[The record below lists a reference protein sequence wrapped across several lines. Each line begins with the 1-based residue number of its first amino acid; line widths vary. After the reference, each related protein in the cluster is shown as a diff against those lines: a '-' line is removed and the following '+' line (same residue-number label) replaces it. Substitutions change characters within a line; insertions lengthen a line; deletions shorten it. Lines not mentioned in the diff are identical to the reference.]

1 MAKCYVCNVE
11 FDIGSMGPSVVQNY
25 DKREKC
31 KNLIQRQLDV
41 EYSSVP
47 SVPNMD
53 ILIKSQ

>member
-1 MAKCYVCNVE
+1 ME
-11 FDIGSMGPSVVQNY
+11 FDIGSMGPAAVQSH
-25 DKREKC
+25 DKRDKC